1 MKNQNIV
8 AMNISFLKT
17 HWDSR
22 ILHSRTAK
30 KSLADNV
37 KESNF
42 LFYMYHDE
50 TLEICCH
57 VDSDLRALIGV
68 DRFNPEIT
76 EPMAVSECRWYLQGS
91 SI

>member
-1 MKNQNIV
+1 M
-8 AMNISFLKT
+8 F
-17 HWDSR
+17 
-22 ILHSRTAK
+22 
-30 KSLADNV
+30 
-37 KESNF
+37 
-42 LFYMYHDE
+42 HDE